1 VSGSMREK
9 SGMENY
15 KIAKNF
21 IFDKK
26 KRILF
31 ILRIKWWVNFLIKN
45 KSDRYD
51 YLQKK
56 QIIDIFFLKNF

>member
-1 VSGSMREK
+1 MSGSMREK

-45 KSDRYD
+45 KSDRYN

>member
-1 VSGSMREK
+1 MSGSMREK